1 MNLHTKSLIYH
12 ERLDKKDL
20 SIFLMEDEAS
30 VEFCWKK
37 TIATL
42 KSIYGMVIVWRRASA
57 LLGRWEAIPRGRP
70 SACWTPV
77 KKGQSI
83 NSDWSSLVGAPPRRR
98 GLASVSATQAAR
110 HSEARV
116 QTIVLGGVSRT
127 RACSNTSPTCRRQ

>member
-1 MNLHTKSLIYH
+1 
-12 ERLDKKDL
+12 
-20 SIFLMEDEAS
+20 MEDEA
-30 VEFCWKK
+30 VKLCTTYCMMAVCFFK
-37 TIATL
+37 TFREDRTMFVSLSASL
-42 KSIYGMVIVWRRASA
+42 VWRRASA

-83 NSDWSSLVGAPPRRR
+83 NSDWSLLVGAPPRRR

>member
-1 MNLHTKSLIYH
+1 MKVVCFF
-12 ERLDKKDL
+12 E
-20 SIFLMEDEAS
+20 IFRE
-30 VEFCWKK
+30 
-37 TIATL
+37 
-42 KSIYGMVIVWRRASA
+42 VWRRASA
-57 LLGRWEAIPRGRP
+57 LFGRWEAIPRGRP

-83 NSDWSSLVGAPPRRR
+83 NSDWSSSVGAPPRRR

-127 RACSNTSPTCRRQ
+127 RACSNTSPTCRQQ

>member
-1 MNLHTKSLIYH
+1 MRTSG
-12 ERLDKKDL
+12 
-20 SIFLMEDEAS
+20 SINFFAS
-30 VEFCWKK
+30 TTVKVCF
-37 TIATL
+37 
-42 KSIYGMVIVWRRASA
+42 YASWQCSV
-57 LLGRWEAIPRGRP
+57 LFFYFPSSSLGRCRVVVVVTA
-70 SACWTPV
+70 
-77 KKGQSI
+77 SI

>member
-20 SIFLMEDEAS
+20 SIFSMEDEA
-30 VEFCWKK
+30 
-37 TIATL
+37 
-42 KSIYGMVIVWRRASA
+42 VIVWRRASA